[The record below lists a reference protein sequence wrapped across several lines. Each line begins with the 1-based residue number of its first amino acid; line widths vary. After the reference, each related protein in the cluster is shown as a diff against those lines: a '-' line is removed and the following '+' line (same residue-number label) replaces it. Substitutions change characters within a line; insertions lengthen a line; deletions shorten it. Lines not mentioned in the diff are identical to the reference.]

1 MSKSA
6 NTRLIGLF
14 VLGALALAVALTLIF
29 GGGSYFGGARKYVAY
44 FEGSVNGLN
53 VGAPV
58 KLKGVTIGRVSDIL
72 VQYDLE
78 HNRVLTPVIAEIDL
92 GKIFETRDSQPAR
105 VRPTLDELV
114 NKGLRARLSVQS
126 LVTNQLYV
134 DVNFLPD
141 RPVRRVGSDNL
152 GLPEIPTLP
161 SSKDEIE
168 STVQEVVKELREVP
182 IKDTV
187 EAALGSLRKVEQL
200 LSAPETQASIGNLN
214 RTLEDLQRLIRH
226 VDGKVDGLSKGLEGT
241 AKESQALLRT
251 LNGRMGP
258 LLDTTNK
265 ALGSVH
271 ETFSQAQGTLGH
283 VNTAVGSVNSAVQ
296 GMTDPDSELSTALR
310 DLSEAAR
317 SIRALAE
324 SLERNPDAL
333 IYGRD
338 RRESGR

>member
-1 MSKSA
+1 MSKPT

-14 VLGALALAVALTLIF
+14 VLGALVLAVALTLIF
-29 GGGSYFGGARKYVAY
+29 GGGSYFGAARKYVAY

-58 KLKGVTIGRVSDIL
+58 KLKGVTIGRVSDVL

-92 GKIFETRDSQPAR
+92 GKIFETRDSQPAKR
-105 VRPTLDELV
+105 RPTLQELV
-114 NKGLRARLSVQS
+114 DRGLRARLSVQS

-134 DVNFLPD
+134 DLSFLPE
-141 RPVRRVGSDNL
+141 RPVRRVGSGNL

-161 SSKDEIE
+161 SSKEEIE
-168 STVQEVVKELREVP
+168 NTVQEVVSELRELP
-182 IKDTV
+182 IKETV
-187 EAALGSLRKVEQL
+187 EATLGSLRKVEQL
-200 LSAPETQASIGNLN
+200 LSAPETRASIVNLN

-226 VDGKVDGLSKGLEGT
+226 TDAKVDGLSQGLEGT
-241 AKESQALLRT
+241 ARESQALLKT

-258 LLDTTNK
+258 LLDSTNK
-265 ALGSVH
+265 ALGSVN
-271 ETFSQAQGTLGH
+271 ETFTHAKGTLGTM
-283 VNTAVGSVNSAVQ
+283 NNAVEGL
-296 GMTDPDSELSTALR
+296 TDPDSELSTALR

-324 SLERNPDAL
+324 SLERNPESL
-333 IYGRD
+333 IYGRE
-338 RRESGR
+338 RGR

>member
-1 MSKSA
+1 MSKPT

-29 GGGSYFGGARKYVAY
+29 GGGGYFGGARKYVAY

-58 KLKGVTIGRVSDIL
+58 KLKGVTIGRVSDVL

-78 HNRVLTPVIAEIDL
+78 HNRVQTPVVAEIDL
-92 GKIFETRDSQPAR
+92 GKVFETRDGQPAR
-105 VRPTLDELV
+105 HRPTLQELV
-114 NKGLRARLSVQS
+114 DRGLRARLSVQS

-141 RPVRRVGSDNL
+141 KPVRLVGGQDL

-168 STVQEVVKELREVP
+168 NTVRDVVSEFRELPLKE
-182 IKDTV
+182 TV
-187 EAALGSLRKVEQL
+187 EALLGSLRKIEQL
-200 LSAPETQASIGNLN
+200 LSAPETQASIVNLN
-214 RTLEDLQRLIRH
+214 QALEDLRGLIRH
-226 VDGKVDGLSKGLEGT
+226 VDTKVDGLSKGLEGT
-241 AKESQALLRT
+241 ARESQVLLKT

-258 LLDTTNK
+258 LLDSTNK
-265 ALGSVH
+265 ALGSVA
-271 ETFSQAQGTLGH
+271 ETFAHAKGTLGTM
-283 VNTAVGSVNSAVQ
+283 NDAVE

-317 SIRALAE
+317 SVRALAE
-324 SLERNPDAL
+324 SLERNPEAL
-333 IYGRD
+333 LYGRD
-338 RRESGR
+338 SRR